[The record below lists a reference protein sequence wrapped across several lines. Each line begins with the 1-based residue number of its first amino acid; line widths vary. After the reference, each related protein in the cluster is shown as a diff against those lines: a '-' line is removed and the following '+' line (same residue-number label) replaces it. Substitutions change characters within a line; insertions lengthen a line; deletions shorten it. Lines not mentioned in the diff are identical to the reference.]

1 MPRNITKHGQAAE
14 ATCGRG
20 MKNSKNEK
28 QDEYLHEIKKG
39 SSFPANE
46 RHFKEG
52 VECSLAAIFSQNEKV
67 DISCRYHSSSTMQLF
82 VNFSFY
88 ASNYLNL
95 NISRETMNCLLNQFS

>member
-39 SSFPANE
+39 SSFRANE

-52 VECSLAAIFSQNEKV
+52 VENFLVVVGSFSQNEKV
-67 DISCRYHSSSTMQLF
+67 SCCDTAVVKRCS
-82 VNFSFY
+82 
-88 ASNYLNL
+88 
-95 NISRETMNCLLNQFS
+95 CL